1 MKQYKKYVIPYK
13 SAFILGPIFMI
24 VEVLG
29 EIILPKLM
37 SMIINYGCGQDVTVA
52 AKGPAYIIGI
62 GAAMIGTALLMMMGG
77 VLGAYFAVK
86 ASVNFAGDLR
96 RDVFA
101 KVQKF
106 SFANI
111 EKFSTGSLVT
121 RLTNDITNIQNV
133 LSMGLRMLLRA
144 PGMLIGGLIMAFLMN
159 AKLALV
165 FCVVIPV
172 LIIALAFVM
181 KTAFPRFDVMQTKID
196 GLNSRIQEN
205 ITNQRVVKSFVR
217 DDFEKETFDRA
228 NNELKDKTLRAMK
241 VVILTMPIM
250 TLAMNLTVMAV
261 VWFGGQ
267 QILIGDMPVGNLT
280 AFTTY
285 VTQILM
291 SLMMVSM
298 IMIQGSRAMASSHRI
313 LEVLDT
319 DIDLN
324 DDNASEKDRLVTSGE
339 IEFKNVCFRYY
350 KKHKKN
356 VLQNINFTAKPG
368 EVVGII
374 GSTGSGKSS
383 LVQLIPRLYDCDEGE
398 VLVDGV
404 NVKEYSLNHLRDGV
418 AMVLQ
423 KNTLFSGDIYE
434 NLRWGNENADE
445 KTIAQAAADAQADK
459 FIRGFREGYNTQLGQ
474 GGSNVSGGQ
483 KQRLAIAGALAADT
497 VTVMWGAT
505 LVARLLIAFVFPF
518 KQPRKAMVVMGVSC
532 TIFYILL
539 VQARSQGA
547 AIALLFAFAF
557 AMAGMNPTAVAS
569 AGRMTSVT
577 SMGIMLPVASSGAIL
592 MPWIIGIVAEKA
604 GLAAGMA
611 SNIVPCVGL
620 IIFTLLVARLP
631 EE

>member
-37 SMIINYGCGQDVTVA
+37 SMIINYGCGQDVTVV

-356 VLQNINFTAKPG
+356 VLQSINFTAKPG

-398 VLVDGV
+398 VLVDGM

-423 KNTLFSGDIYE
+423 KNTLFSGSIME
-434 NLRWGNENADE
+434 NLRWGDE
-445 KTIAQAAADAQADK
+445 EATDEQVKEAAKAAQAD
-459 FIRGFREGYNTQLGQ
+459 GFVSEFSDGYDRELGQ
-474 GGSNVSGGQ
+474 GGVNVSGGQ
-483 KQRLAIAGALAADT
+483 KQRLCIA
-497 VTVMWGAT
+497 
-505 LVARLLIAFVFPF
+505 R
-518 KQPRKAMVVMGVSC
+518 
-532 TIFYILL
+532 
-539 VQARSQGA
+539 
-547 AIALLFAFAF
+547 ALLKKPKILILDDSTSAVD
-557 AMAGMNPTAVAS
+557 TATEAQIRKS
-569 AGRMTSVT
+569 FSTT
-577 SMGIMLPVASSGAIL
+577 L
-592 MPWIIGIVAEKA
+592 KDTTK
-604 GLAAGMA
+604 
-611 SNIVPCVGL
+611 L
-620 IIFTLLVARLP
+620 IIAQRISSVEDADRILVMDEGQIVGQGTHKELLESCETYQEIYYSQRSKEEVAG
-631 EE
+631 

>member
-261 VWFGGQ
+261 VRFGGQ

-423 KNTLFSGDIYE
+423 KNTLFSGSIME
-434 NLRWGNENADE
+434 NLRWGDE
-445 KTIAQAAADAQADK
+445 EATDEQVKEAAKAAQAD
-459 FIRGFREGYNTQLGQ
+459 GFVSEFADGYDRELGQ
-474 GGSNVSGGQ
+474 GGVNVSGGQ
-483 KQRLAIAGALAADT
+483 KQRLCIA
-497 VTVMWGAT
+497 
-505 LVARLLIAFVFPF
+505 R
-518 KQPRKAMVVMGVSC
+518 
-532 TIFYILL
+532 
-539 VQARSQGA
+539 
-547 AIALLFAFAF
+547 ALLKKPKILILDDSTSAVD
-557 AMAGMNPTAVAS
+557 TATEAQIRKS
-569 AGRMTSVT
+569 FSTT
-577 SMGIMLPVASSGAIL
+577 L
-592 MPWIIGIVAEKA
+592 KDTTK
-604 GLAAGMA
+604 
-611 SNIVPCVGL
+611 L
-620 IIFTLLVARLP
+620 IIAQRISSVEDADRILVMDEGQIVGQGTHKELLESCETYQEIYYSQRSKEEVAG
-631 EE
+631 

>member
-374 GSTGSGKSS
+374 GSTGFGKSS

-423 KNTLFSGDIYE
+423 KNTLFSGSIME
-434 NLRWGNENADE
+434 NLRWGDE
-445 KTIAQAAADAQADK
+445 EATDEQVKEAAKAAQAD
-459 FIRGFREGYNTQLGQ
+459 GFVSEFADGYDRELGQ
-474 GGSNVSGGQ
+474 GGVNVSGGQ
-483 KQRLAIAGALAADT
+483 KQRLCIA
-497 VTVMWGAT
+497 
-505 LVARLLIAFVFPF
+505 R
-518 KQPRKAMVVMGVSC
+518 
-532 TIFYILL
+532 
-539 VQARSQGA
+539 
-547 AIALLFAFAF
+547 ALLKKPKILILDDSTSAVD
-557 AMAGMNPTAVAS
+557 TATEAQIRKS
-569 AGRMTSVT
+569 FSTT
-577 SMGIMLPVASSGAIL
+577 L
-592 MPWIIGIVAEKA
+592 KDTTK
-604 GLAAGMA
+604 
-611 SNIVPCVGL
+611 L
-620 IIFTLLVARLP
+620 IIAQRISSVEDADRILVMDEGQIVGQGTHKELLESCETYQEIYYSQRSKEEVAG
-631 EE
+631 

>member
-62 GAAMIGTALLMMMGG
+62 GAAMIGTAILMMMGG

-267 QILIGDMPVGNLT
+267 QILIGNMPVGNLT

-423 KNTLFSGDIYE
+423 KNTLFSGSIME
-434 NLRWGNENADE
+434 NLRWGDE
-445 KTIAQAAADAQADK
+445 EATDEQVKEAAKAAQAD
-459 FIRGFREGYNTQLGQ
+459 GFVSEFADGYDRELGQ
-474 GGSNVSGGQ
+474 GGVNVSGGQ
-483 KQRLAIAGALAADT
+483 KQRLCIA
-497 VTVMWGAT
+497 
-505 LVARLLIAFVFPF
+505 R
-518 KQPRKAMVVMGVSC
+518 
-532 TIFYILL
+532 
-539 VQARSQGA
+539 
-547 AIALLFAFAF
+547 ALLKKPKILILDDSTSAVD
-557 AMAGMNPTAVAS
+557 TATEAQIRKS
-569 AGRMTSVT
+569 FSTT
-577 SMGIMLPVASSGAIL
+577 L
-592 MPWIIGIVAEKA
+592 KDTTK
-604 GLAAGMA
+604 
-611 SNIVPCVGL
+611 L
-620 IIFTLLVARLP
+620 IIAQRISSVEDADRILVMDEGQIVGQGTHKELLESCETYQEIYYSQRSKEEVAG
-631 EE
+631 

>member
-356 VLQNINFTAKPG
+356 VLQSINFTAKPG
-368 EVVGII
+368 EVIGII
-374 GSTGSGKSS
+374 GSTGSGKRS

-423 KNTLFSGDIYE
+423 KNTLFSGSIME
-434 NLRWGNENADE
+434 NLRWGDE
-445 KTIAQAAADAQADK
+445 EATDEQVKEAAKAAQAD
-459 FIRGFREGYNTQLGQ
+459 GFVSEFADGYDRELGQ
-474 GGSNVSGGQ
+474 GGVNVSGGQ
-483 KQRLAIAGALAADT
+483 KQRLCIA
-497 VTVMWGAT
+497 
-505 LVARLLIAFVFPF
+505 R
-518 KQPRKAMVVMGVSC
+518 
-532 TIFYILL
+532 
-539 VQARSQGA
+539 
-547 AIALLFAFAF
+547 ALLKKPKILILDDSTSAVD
-557 AMAGMNPTAVAS
+557 TATEAQIRKS
-569 AGRMTSVT
+569 FSTT
-577 SMGIMLPVASSGAIL
+577 L
-592 MPWIIGIVAEKA
+592 KDTTK
-604 GLAAGMA
+604 
-611 SNIVPCVGL
+611 L
-620 IIFTLLVARLP
+620 IIAQRISSVEDADRILVMDEGQIVGQGTHKELLESCETYQEIYYSQRSKEEVAG
-631 EE
+631 

>member
-267 QILIGDMPVGNLT
+267 QILIGNMPVGNLT

-423 KNTLFSGDIYE
+423 KNTLFSGSIME
-434 NLRWGNENADE
+434 NLRWGDE
-445 KTIAQAAADAQADK
+445 EATDEQVKEAAKAAQAD
-459 FIRGFREGYNTQLGQ
+459 GFVSEFADGYDRELGQ
-474 GGSNVSGGQ
+474 GGVNVSGGQ
-483 KQRLAIAGALAADT
+483 KQRLCIA
-497 VTVMWGAT
+497 
-505 LVARLLIAFVFPF
+505 R
-518 KQPRKAMVVMGVSC
+518 
-532 TIFYILL
+532 
-539 VQARSQGA
+539 
-547 AIALLFAFAF
+547 ALLKKPKILILDDSTSAVD
-557 AMAGMNPTAVAS
+557 TATEAQIRKS
-569 AGRMTSVT
+569 FSTT
-577 SMGIMLPVASSGAIL
+577 L
-592 MPWIIGIVAEKA
+592 KDTTK
-604 GLAAGMA
+604 
-611 SNIVPCVGL
+611 L
-620 IIFTLLVARLP
+620 IIAQRISSVEDADRILVMDEGQIVGQGTHKELLESCETYQEIYYSQRSKEEVAG
-631 EE
+631 